1 VLCAA
6 MPMATLSLM
15 LASSAPR
22 NTNVQA
28 LARRAATVCH
38 TPPGVRAWKSDR
50 HESTRC
56 VVTVPTTVR
65 PTSNVSLVRLSVG
78 SMPRISEFYGITIL
92 MFFGDHNPPH
102 FHVRYA
108 GHTARV
114 ALGGTVLAGSL
125 PRRAARLVMEW
136 AELHAD
142 ELEQCWERAVKHEP
156 PGTIDPLP

>member
-1 VLCAA
+1 
-6 MPMATLSLM
+6 MKD
-15 LASSAPR
+15 AP
-22 NTNVQA
+22 
-28 LARRAATVCH
+28 ARRY
-38 TPPGVRAWKSDR
+38 D
-50 HESTRC
+50 
-56 VVTVPTTVR
+56 
-65 PTSNVSLVRLSVG
+65 PTSNVSLVRRSVG
-78 SMPRISEFYGITIL
+78 PMPRISEFYGITIL

-114 ALGGTVLAGSL
+114 ALDGTVLAGTL

-142 ELEQCWERAVKHEP
+142 ELEQCWERAVNHEP